1 MNVSKILLMKWNFL
15 KLELG
20 VFLRQ
25 KYKVFA
31 NVLVEIEHL
40 HPSQPELPLQ
50 ELPLHLEQPRAQTNL
65 D

>member
-1 MNVSKILLMKWNFL
+1 MKWNFL

-25 KYKVFA
+25 KYKVFV

-40 HPSQPELPLQ
+40 HPSQPQPELPLQ